1 MISYIHIFQMVA
13 MMVGGTAMV
22 TMFYVTMMQIMM
34 EE

>member
-1 MISYIHIFQMVA
+1 MVA